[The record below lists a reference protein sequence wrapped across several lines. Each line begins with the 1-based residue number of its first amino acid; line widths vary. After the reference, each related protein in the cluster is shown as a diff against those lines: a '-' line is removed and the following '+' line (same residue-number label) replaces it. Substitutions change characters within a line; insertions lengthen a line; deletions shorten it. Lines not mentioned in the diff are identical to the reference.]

1 MIIDNEKDYLKFLN
15 NYNQHD
21 LIINTLGC
29 DERYH
34 PVVDE
39 LCAVFI
45 KSITD
50 GRDFVLSVNHP
61 DGVWNIDKN
70 RLINDLNKLNTN
82 IWTFDKK
89 KTLHFL
95 PVLKMK
101 DIQVYDYME
110 NGEIVD
116 VTQYQ
121 SKVYSFYNHMYGKYS
136 DLNCVIPLSIHVES
150 FENLADSALER
161 IRNLQTDQ
169 IFNRFNSEIVECFQS
184 IESNGLK
191 VDELGFQ
198 QHFGH
203 KECKIKNDYVHTEYN
218 LFTSTGRPSNRFGN
232 INYAALKKDDGCRS
246 AFVSRYGED
255 GYLFMIDYSA
265 YHPRLIAQL
274 VRYDLP
280 DDVYNYLGKYYFNKE
295 TLTDEELKAAKTTTF
310 QLLYGNI
317 PEKYAHVPYFI
328 KIKEYIEHRWNHFS
342 THGYVETPIY
352 KRRITPN
359 NISEPNPNKLFN
371 YILQATETE
380 YNTAVLRDLVV
391 HLKHRLT
398 KPILYTYDSVL
409 FDVSNQDGI
418 DVLKQIKNIMSPNN
432 ILPVKCYKGKNYN
445 EMQLISI

>member
-15 NYNQHD
+15 NYNRHD

-29 DERYH
+29 DERFH
-34 PVVDE
+34 PVADE

-50 GRDFVLSVNHP
+50 GRDFTLSVNHP
-61 DGVWNIDKN
+61 DGVWNVDKN
-70 RLINDLNKLNTN
+70 RIVNDLNNLNTN

-95 PVLKMK
+95 PVSKLK

-110 NGEIVD
+110 TGDVVD
-116 VTQYQ
+116 ITEYQ
-121 SKVYSFYNHMYGKYS
+121 SKVYAFYKHMYGKYS
-136 DLNCVIPLSIHVES
+136 ELNCVIPLVTHIECFENLNDSVLSRIRNVKIDNVFHKMNTDIVES
-150 FENLADSALER
+150 FQA
-161 IRNLQTDQ
+161 
-169 IFNRFNSEIVECFQS
+169 
-184 IESNGLK
+184 IEANGLK
-191 VDELGFQ
+191 VDDNLFN

-203 KECKIKNDYVHTEYN
+203 KECKLKNDFVYTEYN

-232 INYAALKKDDGCRS
+232 INYAALKKDDGCRTS
-246 AFVSRYGED
+246 FVSRYGND

-280 DDVYNYLGKYYFNKE
+280 EDVYNYLGKYYFNKE
-295 TLTDEELKAAKTTTF
+295 ILSDDELKAAKTTTF
-310 QLLYGNI
+310 QLLYGAI
-317 PEKYAHVPYFI
+317 PEKYAHVPFFL
-328 KIKEYIEHRWNHFS
+328 KIKEYIEHRWNHF
-342 THGYVETPIY
+342 TNHGYVETPIF

-371 YILQATETE
+371 YILQASETE
-380 YNTAVLRDLVV
+380 SNTAVLKDLVAY
-391 HLKHRLT
+391 LKPRLT

-409 FDVSNQDGI
+409 FDVHNQDG
-418 DVLKQIKNIMSPNN
+418 DNVLKQIKHIMSPNN
-432 ILPVKCYKGKNYN
+432 AFPVKCYKGSNYN
-445 EMQLISI
+445 EMHIISV